1 MEFKVIV
8 QSEKFIVLHHERTA
22 TYFTIISDNNK
33 LGKTPIDTHTLVS
46 CADTEE
52 WWVDDSWNEV
62 EDVSELEVG
71 ELIYINIILKR
82 LFGRKILIN
91 QESLGQRGIQLTY

>member
-22 TYFTIISDNNK
+22 TYFTIISDKNK
-33 LGKTPIDTHTLVS
+33 LDEAPISTHTLVS
-46 CADTEE
+46 CADTDE
-52 WWVDDSWNEV
+52 WWEGEPWSEV
-62 EDVSELEVG
+62 EDISELEVG

-82 LFGRKILIN
+82 LFGRQILIN
-91 QESLGQRGIQLTY
+91 QESLGQRGITLTY